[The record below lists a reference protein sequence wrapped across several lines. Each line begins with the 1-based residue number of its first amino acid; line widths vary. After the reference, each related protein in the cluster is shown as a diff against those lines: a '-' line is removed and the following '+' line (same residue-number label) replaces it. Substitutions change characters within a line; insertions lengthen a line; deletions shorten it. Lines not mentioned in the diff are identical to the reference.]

1 MSDPTLFRATR
12 VYCRSV
18 SSDMEE
24 SDTKTQ
30 GGDVPV
36 RVNSDRRGSDWEST
50 TLLDKTKY
58 FFQTCDVE
66 GKSFITR
73 TDMRRLHRELPLTAE
88 ELENVFDS
96 LDTDQ
101 NGYLTLEEFSTGFK
115 ESSPTLPNPWK
126 PSDALYQTQWDE
138 RLTGG
143 VEDDEEKH
151 FCMLLESLGASNVFE
166 DPGEVRSLWAQ
177 LRRDEPHLLSNFEE
191 FLARVT
197 FQIKDAKEE
206 RKEMESA
213 LLRKTAI
220 HDSEIRRLYEEME
233 QQIKNE
239 KDTLLLK
246 DSERLQSR
254 SHDLEH
260 QLSSKERELE
270 QLFQKQKKLELQ
282 CRDLSCEQQESRVE
296 NVKLKMT
303 NEELSRE
310 LESTCQELSL
320 AQEQLAMLQDQAARL
335 KQEKEMLVEDDTGNS
350 CPARSPTGNY
360 GLANGY
366 NDSTAPSPNQV
377 ADAPEQAEVEA
388 QDEVETQG
396 VRGVRVWERISKFE
410 SGNLLTPTQR
420 QRPRERGRE
429 WEMGEHTEKGKSETG
444 GDGLDAPPDG
454 WPLRRVISIEED
466 HLPHL
471 LQGGPQPLM
480 HQLSEEDEDDGGD
493 EEDSLEDT
501 RPPVGK
507 ESQHVIKEGD
517 VLAPDRLFKVVMVG
531 NSSVGKTSLLRC
543 FCDGHTHAPTTATVG
558 IDYSVKTLQLDNT
571 QVAMQ
576 LWDTAGQERY
586 RSITQQFFRRADG
599 VVVMYDV
606 TVLPSFKAVRPWL
619 FNVKEAA
626 GEGVPILLLGNKTD
640 AMSKREVPLKDAENL
655 ARDTGVIFYEVS
667 AYTGYNV
674 TEALVHLARVLKD
687 QEDRVRD
694 TVVLLED
701 HPGKKKACCK

>member
-1 MSDPTLFRATR
+1 NHNGTSF
-12 VYCRSV
+12 C
-18 SSDMEE
+18 
-24 SDTKTQ
+24 
-30 GGDVPV
+30 GDVPV

-335 KQEKEMLVEDDTGNS
+335 KQEKEMEMYHITEGLQREKQ
-350 CPARSPTGNY
+350 SPRTN
-360 GLANGY
+360 
-366 NDSTAPSPNQV
+366 T
-377 ADAPEQAEVEA
+377 
-388 QDEVETQG
+388 
-396 VRGVRVWERISKFE
+396 
-410 SGNLLTPTQR
+410 

-501 RPPVGK
+501 RLLAPVPVALPVTTTMSPPKHKCRFSRIRNAPSFARGPPVGK
-507 ESQHVIKEGD
+507 ESQHRVKEGD